1 MNARVLLE
9 QYLQSPPAQPPLS
22 RKLRPKRTIGTLS
35 VNRRA
40 LA

>member
-9 QYLQSPPAQPPLS
+9 QYLQSPPAQPPFWRDPRL
-22 RKLRPKRTIGTLS
+22 KRTIGALS